1 MNLTLPLLQHGS
13 TRSYLAGISPGSPKS
28 LVSGICRARVRQIP
42 RGFTLVEIAIAIFII
57 TLLLGSILVP
67 LTTQVE
73 SRNYD
78 ATQRILDQAR
88 DSLLGYAA
96 ASGRFP
102 CPASATSNGAEL
114 FFSPGGSAANGICH
128 TSVTGAAGTNV
139 YAGFLPAATLG
150 FTPTDANGYALDAWG
165 LTQNRIRY
173 AVSYQTVNGIARP
186 FTALP
191 NPPTNTLGMRA
202 AGMSNILGAGL
213 LNVCN
218 TATGSNSTSCA
229 AGTTLTSN
237 AIVVIWSVG
246 PNAATGINPATGLYV
261 SADELEN
268 TEAPLVFTGADRVF
282 VMRPKSS
289 VTASEF
295 DDIVTW
301 ISPPML
307 FNRLIASG
315 QLP

>member
-1 MNLTLPLLQHGS
+1 MNSTLPHLQHS
-13 TRSYLAGISPGSPKS
+13 SKSSYLAGISPDSPKS

-57 TLLLGSILVP
+57 TILLGSILVP

-96 ASGRFP
+96 AYGYFP
-102 CPASATSNGAEL
+102 CPASSTTNGLEATPNH
-114 FFSPGGSAANGICH
+114 AAGVGTCAAA
-128 TSVTGAAGTNV
+128 VTGANM
-139 YAGFLPAATLG
+139 YHGFLPAATLG
-150 FTPTDANGYALDAWG
+150 FTPVDANGYAIDAWG

-173 AVSYQTVNGIARP
+173 AVSSVSVNSTANCTATAITRP
-186 FTALP
+186 FTAA
-191 NPPTNTLGMRA
+191 NGMRSAGRSCIA
-202 AGMSNILGAGL
+202 AATTL
-213 LNVCN
+213 LYVCN
-218 TATGSNSTSCA
+218 SGTGVT
-229 AGTTLTSN
+229 AGTNCGTAVALTSN

-246 PNAATGINPATGLYV
+246 PNAATTGGTSVHELQNPNPTAGF
-261 SADELEN
+261 SADRIFVSR
-268 TEAPLVFTGADRVF
+268 TRATAGA
-282 VMRPKSS
+282 
-289 VTASEF
+289 AGGEF

-301 ISPPML
+301 IGPPAL
-307 FNRLIASG
+307 FNRLIAAG

>member
-1 MNLTLPLLQHGS
+1 MSPLLQPHTPVTAFS
-13 TRSYLAGISPGSPKS
+13 RSPDRI
-28 LVSGICRARVRQIP
+28 

-57 TLLLGSILVP
+57 TMLLGSILVP
-67 LTTQVE
+67 LSTQVE
-73 SRNYD
+73 NRNYD

-88 DSLLGYAA
+88 DALLGHAA

-102 CPASATSNGAEL
+102 CPASATSNGAEH

-150 FTPTDANGYALDAWG
+150 FTPIDASGYAVDAWG

-173 AVSYQTVNGIARP
+173 AVSYQTVNSVVRP
-186 FTALP
+186 FTTLP
-191 NPPTNTLGMRA
+191 NPPTNTTGMRA
-202 AGMSNILGAGL
+202 AGMSNIQGAGL

-229 AGTTLTSN
+229 AGTILTSN
-237 AIVVIWSVG
+237 AIVVIWSLG
-246 PNAATGINPATGLYV
+246 PNAATSGGV
-261 SADELEN
+261 SADEAEN
-268 TEAPLVFTGADRVF
+268 SEAFTSADRVF
-282 VMRPKSS
+282 VMRTKSS

-301 ISPPML
+301 ISPTTL
-307 FNRLIASG
+307 FNRLVAAG